1 MLILIVWSFYSTAE
15 QIAEVVYEAAN
26 DGNDTLRYVAG
37 TDAKTLYAQRLQ
49 VGDEMFRKYI
59 DTAFLVQKKEVEILH

>member
-1 MLILIVWSFYSTAE
+1 M
-15 QIAEVVYEAAN
+15 YEAAN